1 MAKDKRMVFLT
12 DIDDTL
18 VDRKKQLS
26 NENRQAIETF
36 LEEGNIFAISTG
48 RTAMAASRVVRE
60 LGIYGQK
67 NVFISCYDGGM
78 LIDTESGEVLSKST
92 IPLPVVYRFFDLAR
106 EFGIHLQTY
115 QGDDVLSEDDDEN
128 LNQYCTVLKLPK
140 RVVTDLRK
148 ELTEEPSKII
158 ALEFRDPEKV
168 ARFREWIKPQFEGEL
183 DVFGSSRFMLEVVPH
198 GVNKGTGLRNL
209 CGLLEIPVE
218 DSVSAGD
225 AENDEAM
232 IRAAGTGCAM
242 ANAMP
247 YLKEIADYVTLRDCD
262 HSGVAEILY
271 RFCIRNEEKH
281 AAFMEA
287 CPVEED
293 LT

>member
-1 MAKDKRMVFLT
+1 MAKDRRMVFLT

-18 VDRKKQLS
+18 VDRKKELS
-26 NENRQAIETF
+26 EENRKAIEIF
-36 LEEGNIFAISTG
+36 LEEGNVFAISTG

-67 NVFISCYDGGM
+67 NVYISCYDGGM
-78 LIDTESGEVLSKST
+78 LIDTESGKVLSKRT

-106 EFGIHLQTY
+106 AFGIHLQTY
-115 QGDDVLSEDDDEN
+115 QGADVLSEDDDEN

-140 RVVTDLRK
+140 KVVTDIRK
-148 ELTEEPSKII
+148 ELTEEPCKII

-168 ARFREWIKPQFEGEL
+168 ARFREWIAPQFEGEL

-209 CGLLEIPVE
+209 CSLLQIPVE

-232 IRAAGTGCAM
+232 IRAAGVGCAM

-247 YLKEIADYVTLRDCD
+247 YLREIADYVTERDCD

-271 RFCIRNEEKH
+271 RFCISKEKKPACEAEE
-281 AAFMEA
+281 
-287 CPVEED
+287 CPLQEQKQ
-293 LT
+293 

>member
-1 MAKDKRMVFLT
+1 MADKKKRMVFLT

-18 VDRKKQLS
+18 VDRKKELS
-26 NENRQAIETF
+26 EENRAAIEKF
-36 LEEGNIFAISTG
+36 LEQGNVFAISTG

-67 NVFISCYDGGM
+67 NVYISCYDGGM
-78 LIDTESGEVLSKST
+78 LIDTESGETLLRRT
-92 IPLPVVYRFFDLAR
+92 IPLPVVFRFFDLAR

-115 QGDDVLSEDDDEN
+115 QDDDVLSLDDDEN
-128 LNQYCTVLKLPK
+128 VEAYCRVLKLPK
-140 RVVTDLRK
+140 KIISDIRTDLTK
-148 ELTEEPSKII
+148 EPSKII

-168 ARFREWIKPQFEGEL
+168 ACFREWIGPKFEGEL
-183 DVFGSSRFMLEVVPH
+183 DVFGSSKYMLEVVPH

-209 CGLLEIPVE
+209 CSLLDIPVE
-218 DSVSAGD
+218 NSVSAGD

-232 IRAAGTGCAM
+232 IRAAGVGCAM

-247 YLKEIADYVTLRDCD
+247 YLKEIADYVTERDCD

-271 RFCIRNEEKH
+271 KFCIEEE
-281 AAFMEA
+281 AAAEA
-287 CPVEED
+287 ED
-293 LT
+293 DASAEKTAE